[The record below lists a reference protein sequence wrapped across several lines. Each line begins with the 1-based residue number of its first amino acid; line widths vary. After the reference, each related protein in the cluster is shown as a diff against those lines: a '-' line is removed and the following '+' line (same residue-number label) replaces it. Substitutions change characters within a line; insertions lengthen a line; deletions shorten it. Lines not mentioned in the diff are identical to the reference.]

1 MALTIIERRGL
12 AEKVLQLSLN
22 KSTREIAE
30 ILQKEDGVS
39 VTFKTVANFLKGI
52 REERAQATRALV
64 QKSIQASVPRDLEI
78 LDELIIKE
86 YEWFCDNNMGLNDR
100 LDVSRELRQVIA
112 TKLKYSGAEE
122 PIPVN
127 LTLENRLGSEDE
139 PYEY

>member
-100 LDVSRELRQVIA
+100 LEVSRELRQVIA

-122 PIPVN
+122 AIAVN
-127 LTLENRLGSEDE
+127 LTLENMLGGEDE

>member
-12 AEKVLQLSLN
+12 VEKVLQLSLT

-30 ILQKEDGVS
+30 ILRKEDGVS
-39 VTFKTVANFLKGI
+39 ITFKTVANFLKGV

-78 LDELIIKE
+78 LDELIAKE
-86 YEWFCDNNMGLNDR
+86 YEWFCDENIGLSDR
-100 LDVSRELRQVIA
+100 LEVSRELRQVIA

-122 PIPVN
+122 PIAVN
-127 LTLENRLGSEDE
+127 LSLENRLGGEDE

>member
-12 AEKVLQLSLN
+12 VEKVLQLSLN

>member
-86 YEWFCDNNMGLNDR
+86 YEWFCDNNMGLSDR
-100 LDVSRELRQVIA
+100 LEVSRELRQVIA

-122 PIPVN
+122 AIAVN

>member
-12 AEKVLQLSLN
+12 VEKVLQLSLT

-30 ILQKEDGVS
+30 ILRKEDGVS
-39 VTFKTVANFLKGI
+39 ITFKTVANFLKGI

-78 LDELIIKE
+78 LDELIAKE
-86 YEWFCDNNMGLNDR
+86 YEWFCDENIGLSDR
-100 LDVSRELRQVIA
+100 LEVSRELRQVIA
-112 TKLKYSGAEE
+112 TKLKYSGSEE
-122 PIPVN
+122 PIAVN
-127 LTLENRLGSEDE
+127 LSLENRLGGEDE